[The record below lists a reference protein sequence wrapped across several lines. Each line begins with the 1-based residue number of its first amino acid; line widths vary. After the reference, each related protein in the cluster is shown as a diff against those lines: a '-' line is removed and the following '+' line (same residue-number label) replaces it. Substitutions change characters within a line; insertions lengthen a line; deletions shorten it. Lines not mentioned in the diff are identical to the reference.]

1 MKNIYINDYKE
12 VLRKENLKFTDQR
25 YTIFKF
31 LFNNNGHYDCDQI
44 IKKIN
49 VKGIEVSRATAYRT
63 LDILVKY
70 NFARKLTLDDGIV
83 FEWDSPYW
91 AEGDGGEFIDDVVI
105 CVDSGKIMEFES
117 PRIEKIQDEIA
128 KSKGYKIIKHVHQ
141 LLVKKIK

>member
-1 MKNIYINDYKE
+1 MKNIYINDFKE
-12 VLRKENLKFTDQR
+12 VLKKENLKFTEQR

-31 LFNNNGHYDCDQI
+31 LVDNNGHYDCDKI

-49 VKGIEVSRATAYRT
+49 AKGIAVSRATAYRT

-70 NFARKLTLDDGIV
+70 NFARKLTLDDGIARY
-83 FEWDSPYW
+83 ENKLGTKHHDHM
-91 AEGDGGEFIDDVVI
+91 I

-141 LLVKKIK
+141 LFVKKIK